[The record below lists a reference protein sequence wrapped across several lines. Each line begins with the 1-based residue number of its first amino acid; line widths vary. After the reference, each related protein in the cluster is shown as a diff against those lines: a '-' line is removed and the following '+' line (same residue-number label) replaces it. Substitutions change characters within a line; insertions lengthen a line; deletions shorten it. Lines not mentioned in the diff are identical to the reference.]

1 MFYSNKNLY
10 GLAKR
15 MIDELIEKK
24 AKGNE
29 FQITNIKMKLLFKGV
44 MPDKINDETDD
55 SEELINK
62 IFEIAKQFNII
73 LSNQFQYYEG

>member
-1 MFYSNKNLY
+1 M

-24 AKGNE
+24 ANGNE

-44 MPDKINDETDD
+44 MPDKINEETDD

-62 IFEIAKQFNII
+62 IFEVAKQFNIT